1 MYMEEAEGT
10 SYRIEKCDGKVQWDE
25 FVLEHQG
32 HPLQLWGWG
41 DARSTLGWR
50 ADRVFIVQDDKQI
63 GAAQLLIRKLPRP
76 FNLCVYLPRGP
87 LVVENETAVYEQL
100 ISYIKKNYHG
110 VGLIVE
116 PGGGAEPQ
124 GTGWRETDSHAL
136 SSECLELK
144 LDKADGVLLAEM
156 SPETREHLRTAGQS
170 SLTVKRVGTPEGISA
185 CYQLYLASHTGNEK
199 PYKEKYF
206 QDIHDKLGEFSVVL
220 GAYDN
225 EELVSFLW
233 LAVSETMAFEL
244 YSGTSAHGYEIAAP
258 YGLRWESI
266 RRVKQWGVPLYNVG
280 TIGDESDEKRGFGT
294 EITRCGTYVLPLSP
308 FYSIWA
314 KASRSRHRYGL

>member
-10 SYRIEKCDGKVQWDE
+10 TYRIEKCDGKVQWDE
-25 FVLEHQG
+25 FVLDHGG

-41 DARSTLGWR
+41 DARSSLGWR
-50 ADRVFIVQDDKQI
+50 VDRVFVVEDDRQI

-76 FNLCVYLPRGP
+76 FNLCVYLPKGP
-87 LVVENETAVYEQL
+87 VVVENETAVYDQL
-100 ISYIKKNYHG
+100 ISYVKKNYHG
-110 VGLIVE
+110 VGLIIE
-116 PGGGAEPQ
+116 PNSEGEPE

-136 SSECLELK
+136 SAECLELR

-170 SLTVKRVGTPEGISA
+170 SLTVKRVGTPEGISE
-185 CYQLYLASHTGNEK
+185 CYQLYLASHKGTEK

-220 GAYDN
+220 GAYEN

-233 LAVSETMAFEL
+233 LAISETMAFEL
-244 YSGTSAHGYEIAAP
+244 YSGTSSRGHELAAP

-266 RRVKQWGVPLYNVG
+266 RRVKQWGVPVYNLG
-280 TIGDESDEKRGFGT
+280 NIGDESDEKRGFGNET
-294 EITRCGTYVLPLSP
+294 TRCGTFVLPLSP
-308 FYSIWA
+308 FYSLWA
-314 KASRSRHRYGL
+314 RASRSRSRYGL